1 MDYHT
6 ELLTSLD
13 DLCQLAGV
21 PDKVPLVRTH
31 TALTSPFLIRQ
42 VHELY
47 EEAKHEIQT
56 EHITTRSLKQ
66 SLECISSQ
74 LGYVDNLLLSADL
87 ESRRKAATRSDQ
99 TMAIAGSKATLM
111 IEAAY
116 HLQDKSIA
124 FLFQKTIESIPSD
137 IYPRAVPVLNECLRR
152 TPAVS
157 KAIVQLVQEGG
168 KNGKYL
174 SEVYFLS
181 HLLSLKLSEE
191 IQLAV
196 YEQAHRITTEGHS
209 LKSLTSKV
217 SRLIQ
222 DYGDRPERILDELKK
237 YK

>member
-1 MDYHT
+1 MDSHQ

-13 DLCQLAGV
+13 DLCQRAGI

-47 EEAKHEIQT
+47 EEAKREIHREQVT
-56 EHITTRSLKQ
+56 PQSLKH

-74 LGYVDNLLLSADL
+74 LGYVDNLLMSADL
-87 ESRRKAATRSDQ
+87 ESRRKAATRFDQ
-99 TMAIAGSKATLM
+99 TMAIASSKATL
-111 IEAAY
+111 IINAAY
-116 HLQDKSIA
+116 HLRDKSIA
-124 FLFQKTIESIPSD
+124 FLFQKTLESIPPD
-137 IYPRAVPVLNECLRR
+137 IYPRAVPVLNECLWR

-168 KNGKYL
+168 RNGKYL
-174 SEVYFLS
+174 SQLYFLS
-181 HLLSLKLSEE
+181 HCLPLGLPEE
-191 IQLAV
+191 IQLTA
-196 YEQAHRITTEGHS
+196 YEQVHRITTESHS
-209 LKSLTSKV
+209 LKSLTNKV

-222 DYGDRPERILDELKK
+222 DYGNRPERILDELKK